1 MKSLTLSQQVIEL
14 GNLATEISLAAKH
27 RELILTNLVYELNK
41 INVKCSILKCEEP
54 LIDRREYYFD
64 LQFEGVKSRSLFSD
78 EQVSTLHFAD
88 LINYLLSDLLLAIKS
103 AKPSLVFNAVELP
116 K

>member
-1 MKSLTLSQQVIEL
+1 MKLTTSQLIENLS
-14 GNLATEISLAAKH
+14 NFPTEVALAAKH
-27 RELILTNLVYELNK
+27 RELILTNLVYELKK

-64 LQFEGVKSRSLFSD
+64 LEFEGVKSRSLFSD
-78 EQVSTLHFAD
+78 DQVSTLHFAD